1 MAYAGSGSEVRTEP
15 FLRSVLEDG
24 KRLVRPKVNRK
35 RGALDLYEIRD
46 LAQDLEP
53 GVWSINE
60 PKSDPRSAID
70 LCAVDLALIPGVAF
84 DVREGRLGHGAG
96 YYDKL
101 LGSSDRRPLLVAGAF
116 EVQVVDELPLAR
128 HDVLMDLVVTES
140 RFYPYDEEGR

>member
-1 MAYAGSGSEVRTEP
+1 M
-15 FLRSVLEDG
+15 
-24 KRLVRPKVNRK
+24 
-35 RGALDLYEIRD
+35 
-46 LAQDLEP
+46 
-53 GVWSINE
+53 VWGISE
-60 PKSDPRSAID
+60 PKSDPRSAIN
-70 LCAVDLALIPGVAF
+70 LGAVDLAPIPGVAF